1 MSSVRVKDEAGRE
14 MEWSAESSE
23 CVSAEGEVGQSGWVQ
38 RVGMLKSPAH
48 L

>member
-1 MSSVRVKDEAGRE
+1 MRRGGRWSEVLNHLSVFQQRG
-14 MEWSAESSE
+14 
-23 CVSAEGEVGQSGWVQ
+23 GEVGQSGWVQ

>member
-1 MSSVRVKDEAGRE
+1 MLNHLSVFQQRGG
-14 MEWSAESSE
+14 
-23 CVSAEGEVGQSGWVQ
+23 GEVGQSGWVQ